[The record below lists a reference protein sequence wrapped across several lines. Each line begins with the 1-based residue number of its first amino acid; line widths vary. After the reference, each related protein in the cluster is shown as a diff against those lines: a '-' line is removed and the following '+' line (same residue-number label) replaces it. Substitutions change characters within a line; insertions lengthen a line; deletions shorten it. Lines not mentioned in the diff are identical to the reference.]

1 MPLQN
6 RVTPWSA
13 IEASPGRGLFTG
25 NRGCLHDDQRRL
37 VTQGWRTKAW
47 ICCTLDWRGW
57 RRTLM
62 TPRRWTELFF
72 LDEAT
77 ALAAGHRPCA
87 YCRRGDYNAFM
98 AAWAETHSQPDKW
111 RAAAVDTVLH
121 PQRTARTPVPT
132 RLGDLPDGAL
142 VEREGQAREAWLTA
156 DGRLLRWSQE
166 GYRDAAPLDPS
177 ETVLPVTPPSML
189 AVLIAGYRPVL
200 HPSASAS

>member
-6 RVTPWSA
+6 RVTPWTA
-13 IEASPGRGLFTG
+13 IEASPARGLFTG
-25 NRGCLHDDQRRL
+25 NRGCLVTEPGRL
-37 VTQGWRTKAW
+37 ATQGWRTKAW
-47 ICCTLDWRGW
+47 ICCVTDWRG
-57 RRTLM
+57 RKRPQM
-62 TPRRWTELFF
+62 QPGVWTNLYF

-111 RAAAVDTVLH
+111 RAAAVDAVLH
-121 PQRTARTPVPT
+121 PERTARTPVPT

-142 VEREGQAREAWLTA
+142 VGREGWAGEAWLKA
-156 DGRLLRWSQE
+156 DGRLSRWSQE
-166 GYRDAAPLDPS
+166 GYRDAAPLDPA
-177 ETVLPVTPPSML
+177 ETVLPLTTPSML
-189 AVLIAGYRPVL
+189 SVLSAGYRPVL